1 MKRSGDKHYITEAI
15 LRLVRQSIADNRG
28 SKAAFCRQTGITPYN
43 LSKLLSGNKRYVFG
57 DDWNRLCDYFPELD
71 DRPAAIRE
79 WDTDAAVE
87 NFRSALLQK
96 LIQLNIDPVAKDTV
110 LREINAFQRPEH

>member
-1 MKRSGDKHYITEAI
+1 MKRSGDKHYITEEI

-71 DRPAAIRE
+71 DRPDTPRESAAEEII
-79 WDTDAAVE
+79 E
-87 NFRSALLQK
+87 NFRSALLRE
-96 LIQLNIDPVAKDTV
+96 LISLNIDPVAKDAVLQTV
-110 LREINAFQRPEH
+110 NSFRRIEP